1 MNKIK
6 DFLMVF
12 SAILILC
19 SVGIGL
25 GILLVEVIIWF
36 INLFPKNYTHLV
48 IIGTFIV
55 GVSALASLIIL
66 KENE

>member
-6 DFLMVF
+6 DFLMLF
-12 SAILILC
+12 STILILC
-19 SVGIGL
+19 SVGFGL
-25 GILLVEVIIWF
+25 GVLFAEVIIWF

-55 GVSALASLIIL
+55 VVSVLASLIIL